1 MSGRPTLWILGA
13 GGHGRVVADAAAA
26 GGRYGEIVFFDD
38 DASLGPKIGR
48 WALRGD
54 SRAFAAAGPAGVP
67 GPAGAVGAA
76 SAGAIE
82 RHIGIG
88 DNVRRE
94 HLARRCESLGLLL
107 ATVVHPAAV
116 VSVDAALAPGCFV
129 AAGAVVAPGAE
140 LGAATIVNH
149 GASID
154 HDGRIGRAVHVGPG
168 AHLGGNVA
176 VGDLAWVGLGAAV
189 RHGARIGARAM
200 VGAGAVVVADVA
212 DDARVVGNPARP
224 MSALAGAPGNP
235 RPLDA

>member
-1 MSGRPTLWILGA
+1 MSGKPTLWILGA

-26 GGRYGEIVFFDD
+26 GGRHGEIVFFDD
-38 DASLGPKIGR
+38 DASLGPKVGR
-48 WALRGD
+48 WPLGGD
-54 SRAFAAAGPAGVP
+54 SQAFVVAGPA
-67 GPAGAVGAA
+67 AA
-76 SAGAIE
+76 TSTGAIE

-94 HLARRCESLGLLL
+94 HLARRCESLGLPL

-176 VGDLAWVGLGAAV
+176 VGDGAWIGLGAAV

-212 DDARVVGNPARP
+212 DEARVVGNPARP
-224 MSALAGAPGNP
+224 MPALPGAPGSQ

>member
-1 MSGRPTLWILGA
+1 MSSKPTLWILGA

-26 GGRYGEIVFFDD
+26 GGRYGEIAFFDD
-38 DASLGPKIGR
+38 DPTLGPQIGR
-48 WALRGD
+48 WPMRGD
-54 SRAFAAAGPAGVP
+54 AQAFGTAGPA
-67 GPAGAVGAA
+67 AAA

-200 VGAGAVVVADVA
+200 VGAGAVVVADVV